1 MTRNGGSEGASSHDQ
16 KRQIGFEASCDG
28 VSVARSSRSAL
39 MCVSKHHRQRGRSVR
54 RIGSEVLLLV
64 GHPGLEPGAN
74 KLRTQQLRGT
84 SADLLAN
91 LKRRVVAEWA
101 TTGHSGP
108 DSGHRDRL
116 DRAGLLRT
124 IAHARGAKT
133 ITEDHAR
140 TLVVLVE
147 LVGGRLS
154 EESSSEAPWPP

>member
-1 MTRNGGSEGASSHDQ
+1 MY
-16 KRQIGFEASCDG
+16 
-28 VSVARSSRSAL
+28 VST
-39 MCVSKHHRQRGRSVR
+39 HHRQRAASAR

-74 KLRTQQLRGT
+74 GLRTQQLRGT
-84 SADLLAN
+84 SAGLLAN

-116 DRAGLLRT
+116 DRAGLLRA
-124 IAHARGAKT
+124 IARAREAKVM
-133 ITEDHAR
+133 TEDDAR
-140 TLVVLVE
+140 TLVALVE

-154 EESSSEAPWPP
+154 